1 MTVGSVS
8 GWEAFSADRIARR
21 DAAVDDATRQHFEKE
36 LELAQITMK
45 AMGLDVPNPSH
56 AEKRESGHSGPTAE
70 AAPTQ
75 FYADTSSDVPT
86 ETEFSDYDAYP
97 ETSPSG
103 SDTLSA
109 NLGGALEPY
118 RDDILAASEATGV
131 PANLLTAVIWD
142 ESKGV
147 PSVGTI
153 NGENGLTDTGLMQ
166 LNPRTFEA
174 LKNQYPD
181 LLTGHASDPQTNIMA
196 GALYLKEQHN
206 EFGDWDLA
214 LRAYNSGP
222 LSVDPSDHTIST
234 TGLGT
239 MNYVEKVTFYQE
251 LLDQGQPLPDGYPG
265 GNKYY

>member
-1 MTVGSVS
+1 MTVGSMS
-8 GWEAFSADRIARR
+8 GWEAFSADRIERR

-36 LELAQITMK
+36 LELAQITMR
-45 AMGLDVPNPSH
+45 AMGGDAPNPPH
-56 AEKRESGHSGPTAE
+56 AEKRESVDSGPAAE
-70 AAPTQ
+70 AAPTE
-75 FYADTSSDVPT
+75 FYADTSSEVIT
-86 ETEFSDYDAYP
+86 EPDFSDYGAYP
-97 ETSPSG
+97 ETSP

-118 RDDILAASEATGV
+118 RADILAASEATGV

-147 PSVGTI
+147 ASVGTI
-153 NGENGLTDTGLMQ
+153 NGENGLIDTGLMQ

-174 LKNQYPD
+174 LKDKYPD
-181 LLTGHASDPQTNIMA
+181 LFTGHASDPQTNIMA

-222 LSVDPSDHTIST
+222 LSVDPSDHTISS
-234 TGLGT
+234 TGFGT